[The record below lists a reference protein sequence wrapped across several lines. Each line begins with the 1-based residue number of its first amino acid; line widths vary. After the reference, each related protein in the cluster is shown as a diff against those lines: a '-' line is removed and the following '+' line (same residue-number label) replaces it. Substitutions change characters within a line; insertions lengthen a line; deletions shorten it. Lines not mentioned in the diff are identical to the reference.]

1 VEEAYQKMEQWQK
14 ELEEREQRAQE
25 NLRKQQQMLHDQL
38 AYKSELKNLRK
49 ESALL
54 NQKRKENRLKLAKD
68 EQMQKI
74 ETEFQSFEQF
84 KKMKLMERHEKQ

>member
-1 VEEAYQKMEQWQK
+1 
-14 ELEEREQRAQE
+14 
-25 NLRKQQQMLHDQL
+25 MLHDQL